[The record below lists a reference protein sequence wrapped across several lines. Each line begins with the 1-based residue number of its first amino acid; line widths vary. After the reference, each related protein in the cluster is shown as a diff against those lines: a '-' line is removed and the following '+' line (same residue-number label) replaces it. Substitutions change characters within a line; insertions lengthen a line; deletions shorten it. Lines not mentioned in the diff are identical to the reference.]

1 MHGCDGVW
9 GLEALQKLVVADLT
23 EGSVDFCQLLP
34 LLQIGL
40 DEAAEVLPVIPAQLP
55 GTVNGQA

>member
-1 MHGCDGVW
+1 M
-9 GLEALQKLVVADLT
+9 VADLT

-40 DEAAEVLPVIPAQLP
+40 DKAAEVLPVIPAQLP
-55 GTVNGQA
+55 GTVNGQAKVLWLGALSWSHP